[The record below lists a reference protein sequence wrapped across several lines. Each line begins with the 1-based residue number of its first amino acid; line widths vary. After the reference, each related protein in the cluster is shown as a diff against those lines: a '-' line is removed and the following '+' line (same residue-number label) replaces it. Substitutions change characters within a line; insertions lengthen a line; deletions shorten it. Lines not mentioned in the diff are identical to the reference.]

1 MKVQPFRSRA
11 FETCVNPACPTN
23 REPDVDVGSCSACEA
38 AGREGRLVAHK
49 SEKSGKRFIRCT
61 NYEECGTSYPLPA
74 RGKLEATGETCPD
87 CGAPMVVVTTAR
99 GPWKLCPNMECPG
112 REKKA
117 TAPRR
122 GAGRRGGGRKRS

>member
-1 MKVQPFRSRA
+1 M
-11 FETCVNPACPTN
+11 
-23 REPDVDVGSCSACEA
+23 
-38 AGREGRLVAHK
+38 
-49 SEKSGKRFIRCT
+49 
-61 NYEECGTSYPLPA
+61 PA

-117 TAPRR
+117 AAPRR